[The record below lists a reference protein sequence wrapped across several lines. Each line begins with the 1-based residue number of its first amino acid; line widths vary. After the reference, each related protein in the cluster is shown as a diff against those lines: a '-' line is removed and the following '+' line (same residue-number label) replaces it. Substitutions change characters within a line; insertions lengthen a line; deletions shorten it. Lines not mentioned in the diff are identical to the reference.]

1 MHSLLS
7 SNVVPEAPHNELLCP
22 QLRCHST
29 PEKPLYDSCSVL
41 NYECEYAFLVK
52 IPRKEGIEPVI
63 DWELAD
69 IEEYLGKDL

>member
-1 MHSLLS
+1 
-7 SNVVPEAPHNELLCP
+7 
-22 QLRCHST
+22 
-29 PEKPLYDSCSVL
+29 VL